1 MKALN
6 NISRI
11 QIRQETII
19 TLLNLYEYK
28 GKIFYYDELFK
39 NDVNAL
45 LVKTLATDVKYIAKI
60 LNLDL
65 TEARIDFCSRR
76 DFVPNNKN
84 EQLLFNMKKIV
95 SLIQKNH
102 ENFELIPNE
111 IYDLSQMISK
121 NYQNV
126 NWSRVESDSLELFSN
141 KTRNTKIDLD
151 ELIKLFFSIKRENKY
166 EYLTIVTNFYV
177 DFINMKIFDGFNN
190 EIALIILYALIFQH
204 FPIFKYVSFFKYL
217 DKYLKDFKHGQEQ
230 ANYNWA
236 SQFSQTDHL
245 NEIIYHIIKES
256 IKEVANFAN
265 QFEFEKD
272 LNKSDSIEN
281 TVLKFNRQFSKADL
295 RKLHPTVSDSTIERT
310 LERLK
315 QENKIMPIGTGRSAK
330 WQIIIDNK
338 EYRRYS
344 MFDGE

>member
-11 QIRQETII
+11 QIRQETVMI
-19 TLLNLYEYK
+19 LLNLYEYK

-39 NDVNAL
+39 NDLNAL
-45 LVKTLATDVKYIAKI
+45 LVKTLETDVKYIAKI
-60 LNLDL
+60 LELDL
-65 TEARIDFCSRR
+65 TKARIDFCSRR
-76 DFVPNNKN
+76 DFVPSNKA

-111 IYDLSQMISK
+111 LYDLSQMIGK
-121 NYQNV
+121 NYEHINWRKVQN
-126 NWSRVESDSLELFSN
+126 ESEELFSN
-141 KTRNTKIDLD
+141 KIRDTRFDLD
-151 ELIKLFFSIKRENKY
+151 ELIKLFHSTERANKY
-166 EYLTIVTNFYV
+166 EYLTIITNFYV
-177 DFINMKIFDGFNN
+177 DFVNMEIFDGFNN

-204 FPIFKYVSFFKYL
+204 FPTFKYVSFFKYL
-217 DKYLKDFKHGQEQ
+217 DKYLNDFKHAREQ
-230 ANYNWA
+230 ASYNWA

-245 NEIIYHIIKES
+245 NEVIYFIIKDS
-256 IKEVANFAN
+256 IKEVAAFAN
-265 QFEFEKD
+265 EFEFEKG

-281 TVLKFNRQFSKADL
+281 TILKFNRQFSKGDL

-338 EYRRYS
+338 AYIRYS
-344 MFDGE
+344 MFDED